1 MVGNCCPANEFLFQ
15 KRTIVPQKNCWLL
28 SYKKYYVLQR
38 IVVSQTNCCPTKT
51 KCCPAN
57 KQNDVL
63 QTINCF
69 LTKQIA
75 VLLWITAKQT
85 NCCPANEALSYI
97 LHEFCSYWPEVQLWI
112 SLYLY
117 CISVSGNIVCIL
129 VLTSQDIDLKPS
141 FANIL
146 ICLVSRDFT
155 A

>member
-28 SYKKYYVLQR
+28 SYKKYYVLHR

-75 VLLWITAKQT
+75 VLQYYELLPSKRIVVLQT
-85 NCCPANEALSYI
+85 KHC
-97 LHEFCSYWPEVQLWI
+97 
-112 SLYLY
+112 
-117 CISVSGNIVCIL
+117 
-129 VLTSQDIDLKPS
+129 LTFSMNFVHIDLKSSCEYLCIYTVYLFQVTLCVSWCWPARILTSSLALPTFS
-141 FANIL
+141 FAW
-146 ICLVSRDFT
+146 
-155 A
+155 